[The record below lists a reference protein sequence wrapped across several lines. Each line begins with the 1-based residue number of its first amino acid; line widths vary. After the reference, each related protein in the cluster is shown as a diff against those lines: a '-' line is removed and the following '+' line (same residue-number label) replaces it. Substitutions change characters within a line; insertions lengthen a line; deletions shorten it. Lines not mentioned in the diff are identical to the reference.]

1 MDFWRKAF
9 RNISVGAII
18 GYLSIALIF
27 LVMSL
32 LLLALKYEPA
42 DPRSDWLE
50 SLFLP
55 LIGGIIYGSIIG
67 LGCTRPDSVNKVK
80 RFSLVILPMISAIP
94 VAAIVFYPVGIDGHT
109 MQDLRG
115 FALLGPSLLAG
126 IICGLRQFSAKSR

>member
-1 MDFWRKAF
+1 MGFWRKAF

-27 LVMSL
+27 LVSSL
-32 LLLALKYEPA
+32 LLLALRYEPA
-42 DPRSDWLE
+42 DSSSDWLE
-50 SLFLP
+50 RLFLP

-67 LGCTRPDSVNKVK
+67 LGCTRPDSINKVK
-80 RFSLVILPMISAIP
+80 RFSLVIFPMVGAVP
-94 VAAIVFYPVGIDGHT
+94 VAAIVFYSVGINGHT
-109 MQDLRG
+109 VQNLRG